1 MRPRFTLA
9 SAQQLFFRKTS
20 QKPNEE
26 LIREFR
32 NDFPHVF
39 SELSIASTLHPQG
52 LVTHAQP
59 GALQPAPWNE
69 QSSMRSNLVNFVSP
83 TDQPHG
89 LYTPLP
95 DQMCAVLHSP
105 AGDLHTPT
113 VGWNLTSSPSRWTQM
128 LSGQTVRSQ
137 DDPLPANI
145 AAFPSVDPSQV
156 FSNADPFAPTFD
168 EPPSVTRY
176 FDHDHREYVAP
187 DECDRK
193 ESFATSVRELSTDHS
208 VSLASNVPERVS
220 VHPEIP
226 YLFRYHVILHAP
238 TAMFDHARDIP
249 VTYLNKAQTYT
260 ITVVDSRPP
269 VAPAQLV
276 QYRTRIGIAFEE
288 LTHRS
293 NPALCWQ
300 LWHDARGGS
309 DAERRGS
316 SPCAVELV
324 ALKGCGLETPDPMW
338 HLESAS
344 FNQFCVSW
352 TSSGVAHSA
361 ECRILVRFHFLST
374 DFTQSKGVK
383 GVPVRLCAKTER
395 ILSPEC
401 PPEGETEAEICYC
414 RVKVFRDHGAE
425 RKLANDVAHIQ
436 KSIDR
441 VEKQIARADYHG
453 GAPGKKQKRRSVA
466 RGPTPNDPTRS
477 MMSVFSL
484 PGDEQDDPDQLAS
497 ITLGNHPPSSPDGMD
512 VRSDTYHDGPTEDG
526 LPGRPSRS
534 PVQRP
539 FSITPGKASAA
550 DPAPVACFYVQIQK
564 NRRSSAYYHAMYLA
578 QRTIRDLA
586 LQLSKLA
593 RIDLRG
599 IVRLV
604 HVKRMG
610 LSIIVDDDV
619 IQHLPEGQ
627 DMIASF
633 VEIPAVNR
641 DMRCRPRFESAL
653 LSYLTMVTYCRDRW
667 GNIYRCRSSWHNWG
681 RWVLLAIII
690 AVALIAFFFY
700 ACLSARKRRRHGQ
713 RPIYGTGW
721 IPGTQPPPGQWQQQ
735 QYPSQPPP
743 APPGYQ
749 PSTEHGYGQNY
760 GPNQGYFGQQ
770 QYGSELQQPPNAYAR
785 DGVYSPPVGPPPGHP
800 K

>member
-1 MRPRFTLA
+1 MRSERVVRNLRPGTLDG
-9 SAQQLFFRKTS
+9 S
-20 QKPNEE
+20 
-26 LIREFR
+26 
-32 NDFPHVF
+32 
-39 SELSIASTLHPQG
+39 LSIAGVECAGEG
-52 LVTHAQP
+52 LRTSRNSV
-59 GALQPAPWNE
+59 L
-69 QSSMRSNLVNFVSP
+69 VSP
-83 TDQPHG
+83 
-89 LYTPLP
+89 
-95 DQMCAVLHSP
+95 VLSRP
-105 AGDLHTPT
+105 AMDAN
-113 VGWNLTSSPSRWTQM
+113 VGKPCR
-128 LSGQTVRSQ
+128 
-137 DDPLPANI
+137 
-145 AAFPSVDPSQV
+145 
-156 FSNADPFAPTFD
+156 
-168 EPPSVTRY
+168 
-176 FDHDHREYVAP
+176 
-187 DECDRK
+187 
-193 ESFATSVRELSTDHS
+193 
-208 VSLASNVPERVS
+208 
-220 VHPEIP
+220 
-226 YLFRYHVILHAP
+226 FRYHVVLHAP

-269 VAPAQLV
+269 VAPAQPV

-324 ALKGCGLETPDPMW
+324 ALKGCGLETPDPTW

-453 GAPGKKQKRRSVA
+453 GALGKKQKRRSVA

-477 MMSVFSL
+477 KSRSPSVSTPGDLYKVLYDLQQLFSSPLSVSVFSL

-512 VRSDTYHDGPTEDG
+512 VRGDTYHDGPTEDG

-534 PVQRP
+534 PVQRS

-550 DPAPVACFYVQIQK
+550 DPAPGELSNLFTVACFYVQIQK

-641 DMRCRPRFESAL
+641 DMRCRPRFEVR
-653 LSYLTMVTYCRDRW
+653 LTY
-667 GNIYRCRSSWHNWG
+667 
-681 RWVLLAIII
+681 
-690 AVALIAFFFY
+690 
-700 ACLSARKRRRHGQ
+700 
-713 RPIYGTGW
+713 
-721 IPGTQPPPGQWQQQ
+721 
-735 QYPSQPPP
+735 
-743 APPGYQ
+743 
-749 PSTEHGYGQNY
+749 
-760 GPNQGYFGQQ
+760 
-770 QYGSELQQPPNAYAR
+770 
-785 DGVYSPPVGPPPGHP
+785 
-800 K
+800 